1 MVSGVSAEMI
11 LAFKKYSGNKK
22 ATLQEMFK
30 SLSVEMGGDGN
41 SITKSQL
48 NSYIQK
54 AESGAVNISPTRL
67 QALKKMLANWDNIS
81 QDGDN
86 ITFADMQKMPM
97 LLFDAAAG
105 DFNDSNKTKRSNED
119 ESEKFDVE
127 AYLKDA
133 LNISDEQKIT
143 KPDIESHLRTLLAD
157 TSANTPPETSN
168 LIDSMVN
175 ILATFDNAP
184 TVTAEA

>member
-11 LAFKKYSGNKK
+11 LAFKKFSGKKK

-48 NSYIQK
+48 SSYIQK
-54 AESGAVNISPTRL
+54 AESGAAKISPTRL

-86 ITFADMQKMPM
+86 VTFADMQKMPM
-97 LLFDAAAG
+97 LLFDAAVG
-105 DFNDSNKTKRSNED
+105 DFNDSDKTNKTDET
-119 ESEKFDVE
+119 ESEKFDIE

-133 LNISDEQKIT
+133 LNIPDEQKIT

-157 TSANTPPETSN
+157 TSADTPPETSN
-168 LIDSMVN
+168 LIDSVVN
-175 ILATFDNAP
+175 VLANFDNAP